1 MKLALVLICTACLT
15 LTGALFAFGRVTP
28 GESYAAYADAVSGA
42 SCCEMASCG
51 CLGLKCSC
59 FECGGSSK

>member
-1 MKLALVLICTACLT
+1 MKRVLIAATVACSL
-15 LTGALFAFGRVTP
+15 LSGALFAFARTTP

-59 FECGGSSK
+59 FECGGGSK